1 MSNYD
6 ESPMT
11 TGAWFLTLLVL
22 AIPLVNVIMYIV
34 WACGAGNRSR
44 VTFCRATILWAL
56 IGLALYAIA
65 VGLGFGSLLLTELNP
80 V

>member
-22 AIPLVNVIMYIV
+22 AIPLANVIMYIV
-34 WACGAGNRSR
+34 WSCGVGNRSR
-44 VTFCRATILWAL
+44 VTFCRATILWAV
-56 IGLALYAIA
+56 IGLVLYVTA
-65 VGLGFGSLLLTELNP
+65 VGLGFGSLLLTDLNP